1 MIFVVHEP
9 MGFEPKFMQIH
20 SFLSRNSIANM
31 LIIAK
36 TVMHGTFCF
45 AIENV
50 ADPLVFK
57 EKICFKHVFSL
68 QNKRVERQFQ
78 AETDG
83 PDAMGASGI
92 SQPHDLAKVD
102 DFETLSP

>member
-1 MIFVVHEP
+1 
-9 MGFEPKFMQIH
+9 
-20 SFLSRNSIANM
+20 M

-57 EKICFKHVFSL
+57 KKLCFKDVFSV
-68 QNKRVERQFQ
+68 QNRKVRRPFHSKREVC
-78 AETDG
+78 
-83 PDAMGASGI
+83 DAMQL
-92 SQPHDLAKVD
+92 SQTSRPHDLAKVD
-102 DFETLSP
+102 DFEPLSL

>member
-1 MIFVVHEP
+1 
-9 MGFEPKFMQIH
+9 
-20 SFLSRNSIANM
+20 M

-57 EKICFKHVFSL
+57 KKLCFKDVFSV
-68 QNKRVERQFQ
+68 QNRRMRRQFHSKR
-78 AETDG
+78 EWY
-83 PDAMGASGI
+83 SGMTS
-92 SQPHDLAKVD
+92 SQTSQNRDLAKVD
-102 DFETLSP
+102 DFEPLSL

>member
-1 MIFVVHEP
+1 
-9 MGFEPKFMQIH
+9 
-20 SFLSRNSIANM
+20 M

-57 EKICFKHVFSL
+57 KKLCFKDVFSL
-68 QNKRVERQFQ
+68 QNRRVERQFQ
-78 AETDG
+78 SKTEG
-83 PDAMGASGI
+83 SDAINPSGR
-92 SQPHDLAKVD
+92 SQGRDLANPLGV
-102 DFETLSP
+102 EPLSL